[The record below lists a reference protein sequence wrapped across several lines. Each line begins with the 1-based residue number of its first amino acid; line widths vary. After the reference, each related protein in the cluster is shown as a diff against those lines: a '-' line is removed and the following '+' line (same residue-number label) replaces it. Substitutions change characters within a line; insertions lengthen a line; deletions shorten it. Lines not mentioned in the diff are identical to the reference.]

1 MEDGKKSRGEKALV
15 AGILILGV
23 LILAA
28 AAYLWLFIMN
38 KPVMVLTAPSVTVEA
53 GDTFDEW
60 TMVKSLEHVR
70 DEQVTIDRE
79 NLDTNTPGEYEVVYT
94 LKGLTGEESLPVSVK
109 VVDTVP
115 PVLKVTEEVYEGQP
129 GDVVNINQFVV
140 DASDR
145 TGVTCTF
152 EDGSTEKA
160 LDEGSYELGIVARD
174 GAGNESRASVS
185 VQVIVP
191 DQEAPVI
198 GGAVNTAVKLGESFD
213 VMSGISVSDDKDPS
227 PSVTADVSSIDTGT
241 LGATVIHYSAVDN
254 MGKTSEAERI
264 VTVAND
270 VIEHD
275 GARYGVY
282 WDLTGV
288 AGQPYLVAVNRT
300 MNTVTVYGLDESG
313 RYTNPVAAFVCSTG
327 PNTPEGYFRTL
338 ERSRGLYRFEDC
350 WGQYATRIIGHILF
364 HSVPYFTQNQANL
377 EFDEYNLLGT
387 PASLGCIRLCVADV
401 KWIYDNCP
409 TGFPCVIYDDS
420 VTAGP
425 LGKPVP
431 ITIDTADERRGWDP
445 TDPDPA
451 NPWNM

>member
-198 GGAVNTAVKLGESFD
+198 GGALMGFGVGLTFLGKGTTGGTDTVAALINKVQPHISSAKILPVLDGAIILLSVWIFGVRNTLYAIVSVAISGYLSDHVLYGVRNANLAFIISDHNDEIADALLQDMNRGVTRLRGTGMYTDTERSVLMCAVSKRQ
-213 VMSGISVSDDKDPS
+213 
-227 PSVTADVSSIDTGT
+227 
-241 LGATVIHYSAVDN
+241 TVIVKEIVSAID
-254 MGKTSEAERI
+254 
-264 VTVAND
+264 
-270 VIEHD
+270 
-275 GARYGVY
+275 
-282 WDLTGV
+282 
-288 AGQPYLVAVNRT
+288 P
-300 MNTVTVYGLDESG
+300 
-313 RYTNPVAAFVCSTG
+313 AAFLILTDAG
-327 PNTPEGYFRTL
+327 EIRGEGFLDYSH
-338 ERSRGLYRFEDC
+338 EE
-350 WGQYATRIIGHILF
+350 
-364 HSVPYFTQNQANL
+364 
-377 EFDEYNLLGT
+377 LG
-387 PASLGCIRLCVADV
+387 
-401 KWIYDNCP
+401 
-409 TGFPCVIYDDS
+409 
-420 VTAGP
+420 
-425 LGKPVP
+425 
-431 ITIDTADERRGWDP
+431 
-445 TDPDPA
+445 
-451 NPWNM
+451 